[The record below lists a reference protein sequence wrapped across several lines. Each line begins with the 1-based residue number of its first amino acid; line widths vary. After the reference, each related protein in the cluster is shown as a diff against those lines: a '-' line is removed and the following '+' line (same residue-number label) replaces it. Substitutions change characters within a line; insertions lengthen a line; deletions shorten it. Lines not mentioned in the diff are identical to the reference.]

1 MIRRARIDDLCQ
13 LQEIYNDAILH
24 TVATFDMEIKDLKER
39 KQWFYEHEKE
49 PYVIL
54 VEEDEKREQLCG
66 YASLSCYR
74 ERKAFARSVEISIY
88 VHKDYRQKGCGSRLM
103 EAVLSY
109 AKKHPQIHVVVS
121 LITSENAASIHLH
134 EKFGFVYCGQLKQVG
149 YKLGRWLNLNIYQLS
164 YGEVQHD

>member
-1 MIRRARIDDLCQ
+1 MIRRAGIDDLCQ

-24 TVATFDMEIKDLKER
+24 TVATFDTETKDLTER
-39 KQWFYEHEKE
+39 RQWFYEHEKE
-49 PYVIL
+49 PYVIF
-54 VEEDEKREQLCG
+54 VEEDEKSGRLCG

-74 ERKAFARSVEISIY
+74 ERKAFDQSVEISIY
-88 VHKDYRQKGCGSRLM
+88 IHKDYRQRGCGSRLM

-109 AKKHPQIHVVVS
+109 AEEHPQIHVVVS
-121 LITSENAASIHLH
+121 LVTSENTASIHLH

-164 YGEVQHD
+164 YDGVKHD